1 MVSIL
6 ISLLISMFTTI
17 MLKVLAVKFA
27 FLQGWLIPSYVVFFV
42 LLLFFIGTLSGEVW
56 KKFKD

>member
-17 MLKVLAVKFA
+17 TLKVLAVKFV
-27 FLQGWLIPSYVVFFV
+27 FLQGWLLPSYIVFFV
-42 LLLFFIGTLSGEVW
+42 LLAFFIGTLAGEVW
-56 KKFKD
+56 GKFKK